1 MELASSGLKLAS
13 LTGGFVGL
21 AIVILIV
28 SVILTFIWKKIT
40 KKEITRNEIIIS
52 TIIAGFIYL
61 LFSKRGSEQLTM
73 FIILVMAVLVVIW
86 ERSKNLQNKPMKEK
100 IKNNNIHNKKKCKIC
115 LWRNNINANYCEQCG
130 YRLVKIFYKI
140 PFLSKIKCKCV
151 NQKFRYCSECGR
163 ILNYHYKIDL
173 TDNWTPNPYTDEN
186 IKRIQ
191 KKWYQFWR

>member
-100 IKNNNIHNKKKCKIC
+100 IKNNN
-115 LWRNNINANYCEQCG
+115 
-130 YRLVKIFYKI
+130 
-140 PFLSKIKCKCV
+140 
-151 NQKFRYCSECGR
+151 
-163 ILNYHYKIDL
+163 
-173 TDNWTPNPYTDEN
+173 
-186 IKRIQ
+186 
-191 KKWYQFWR
+191 